1 MKKELA
7 KVYNPKEMEDRIYQ
21 NWLDK
26 GYFHAKVNPDKKPF
40 TIVMPRQT

>member
-26 GYFHAKVNPDKKPF
+26 GYFHAKVNPDK
-40 TIVMPRQT
+40 

>member
-1 MKKELA
+1 MTVGGYMKKELA

-26 GYFHAKVNPDKKPF
+26 EYFHAKVNPDK
-40 TIVMPRQT
+40 